1 MALTEFSLRR
11 SISFVM
17 RNYKCSLFS
26 RRGFTL
32 IEMLVSIVILS
43 SLFAIALPIWSAV
56 IPGYQLNSAARQMA
70 TELHSARNRA
80 MAQYRRFRLV
90 FNSATTY
97 SVERE
102 TTPGAADYTLFSG
115 PKSLPSAITATF
127 NNTPIFQTRGDA
139 SPAGTVTLT
148 NSTGASKV
156 ITVSSTGKVDIQ

>member
-1 MALTEFSLRR
+1 MKNVEGFR
-11 SISFVM
+11 SA
-17 RNYKCSLFS
+17 C
-26 RRGFTL
+26 RGFTL
-32 IEMLVSIVILS
+32 IEILISIVILS
-43 SLFAIALPIWSAV
+43 SLFAIALPIWSSL

-70 TELHSARNRA
+70 VEFHSARNRA

-115 PKSLPSAITATF
+115 PKTLPSAVTATF

>member
-1 MALTEFSLRR
+1 LTQYFLRR
-11 SISFVM
+11 SSSFVT
-17 RNYKCSLFS
+17 RNSETIHSAC
-26 RRGFTL
+26 RGFTL
-32 IEMLVSIVILS
+32 IEILISIVILS

-70 TELHSARNRA
+70 TEFHSARNRA

-90 FNSATTY
+90 FSSATTY
-97 SVERE
+97 SIERE
-102 TTPGAADYTLFSG
+102 NTPGAADYTLFSG
-115 PKSLPSAITATF
+115 PKTLPSAVTSTF